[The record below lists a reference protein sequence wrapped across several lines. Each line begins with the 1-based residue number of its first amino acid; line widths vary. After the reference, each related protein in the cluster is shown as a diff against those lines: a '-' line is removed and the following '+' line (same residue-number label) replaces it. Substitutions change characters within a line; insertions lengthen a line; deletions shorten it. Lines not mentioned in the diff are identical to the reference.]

1 MSNFDDIDKMFA
13 AAAAAEEDTGEGN
26 VGGAKQAKP
35 KVQPKPEPPKAK
47 PAPKVEPPKP
57 SEKPIEKPKPEP
69 KPEPKVEPKPEPI
82 KVEPIVEKRPLV
94 GNKNETLFDVN
105 KGITEDSITKILRM
119 NSEFN
124 KLQKNEKL
132 FVSGY
137 FQSDGA
143 DEFAI
148 PKVVYGALTANT
160 RDLEALTRI
169 TKAKKEAPAERAF
182 YLMDLN
188 NDNIEAIYEQVELL
202 TGDLGKT
209 GRVDAENKI
218 AVCRKVEKAI
228 SGMPDDIFAYIEK
241 LRKLTE
247 IATEK

>member
-1 MSNFDDIDKMFA
+1 MDKFDDIDKMFA
-13 AAAAAEEDTGEGN
+13 AAAAAEEDTGEGD
-26 VGGAKQAKP
+26 VGGAKKAKA
-35 KVQPKPEPPKAK
+35 KSEPKPEPPKAK
-47 PAPKVEPPKP
+47 PAPKVEKPKP
-57 SEKPIEKPKPEP
+57 AAKPKPEPQKPKVEPKPEP
-69 KPEPKVEPKPEPI
+69 KPEPV
-82 KVEPIVEKRPLV
+82 VEKRPLV

-105 KGITEDSITKILRM
+105 KGITESSITKILRM
-119 NSEFN
+119 NSEYN
-124 KLQKNEKL
+124 KLEKNEKM

-137 FQSDGA
+137 FQADGA
-143 DEFAI
+143 DEFAV

-169 TKAKKEAPAERAF
+169 TKAKKETPAERAF

-209 GRVDAENKI
+209 GRVDGENKI
-218 AVCRKVEKAI
+218 AVCRKIEQAI